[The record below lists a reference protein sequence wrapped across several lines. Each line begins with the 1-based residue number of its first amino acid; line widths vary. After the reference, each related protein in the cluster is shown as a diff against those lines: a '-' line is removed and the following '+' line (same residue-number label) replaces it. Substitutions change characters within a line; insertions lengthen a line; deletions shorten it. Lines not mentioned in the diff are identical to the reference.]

1 VQPGLE
7 QQSFGQPIMAYLSI
21 PAKILLPNGEYHPLV
36 AIHDDPYN
44 RLRPLETQ
52 HAFLPIGWG
61 EHRKA
66 PVLKG
71 WPKHPGFPMSELKDF
86 PGSIATGVR
95 TEGLVCFDFDGKS
108 AVEYAIRNG
117 RNPNS
122 VITWNVHRDTDDWR
136 FKILF
141 KPSPEQ
147 IKQLPNGMYSGKEA
161 TRPAEKDEDGK
172 IIRKGE
178 AEEIFIHPGRQV
190 IIHGEHWESG
200 GQYYWPPGLGPEALA
215 PPPEN
220 WWQAV
225 IEKASSQK
233 PNYNHQGTRKSLGT
247 DWTRLEQCPI
257 CGRDERTVCQ
267 QHQDG
272 NTLRCFVG
280 STFRPP
286 ENLKPGERVPGTEWH
301 YSSKQDVEWGE
312 FEVFT
317 KFAPSPLKALRRSLR
332 NG

>member
-1 VQPGLE
+1 
-7 QQSFGQPIMAYLSI
+7 MAYLSI
-21 PAKILLPNGEYHPLV
+21 PAKILLPNEECHQLV
-36 AIHDDPYN
+36 EINDDPYN
-44 RLRPLETQ
+44 RLRALENQ

-61 EHRKA
+61 THRKA
-66 PVLKG
+66 PALKG
-71 WPKHPGFPMSELKDF
+71 WPKHPGFPMSELEKF

-122 VITWNVHRDTDDWR
+122 VITWKVHRDTDDWR

-147 IKQLPNGMYSGKEA
+147 IKQLPNGMYSGKEV
-161 TRPAEKDEDGK
+161 TSPAEKDENG
-172 IIRKGE
+172 IILKKGE

-200 GQYYWPPGLGPEALA
+200 GEYYWPIGLGPEALA

-225 IEKASSQK
+225 IEKALSQK
-233 PNYNHQGTRKSLGT
+233 P
-247 DWTRLEQCPI
+247 
-257 CGRDERTVCQ
+257 ERSGART
-267 QHQDG
+267 
-272 NTLRCFVG
+272 
-280 STFRPP
+280 
-286 ENLKPGERVPGTEWH
+286 
-301 YSSKQDVEWGE
+301 
-312 FEVFT
+312 T
-317 KFAPSPLKALRRSLR
+317 K
-332 NG
+332 